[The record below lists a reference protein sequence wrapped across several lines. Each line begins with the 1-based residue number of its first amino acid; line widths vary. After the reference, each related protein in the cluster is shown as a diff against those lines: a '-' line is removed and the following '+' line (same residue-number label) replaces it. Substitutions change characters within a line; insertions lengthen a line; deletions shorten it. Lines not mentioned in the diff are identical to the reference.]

1 MRLLYILDTYA
12 ELRFIRHDN
21 SLCFRNSGIE
31 LIELILAEAYESIF
45 VKIAGNCNY
54 YSVPGISLSVIIN
67 HCISADSHKAFG
79 SPENCSLQ
87 WIVVVY
93 YAGNCILHI
102 VIGSILNH
110 LYLLQHNLT
119 FLFKLLLIK
128 SGVQQHIK

>member
-54 YSVPGISLSVIIN
+54 YSVPGVSLSVILN
-67 HCISADSHKAFG
+67 HCISGDALETLR
-79 SPENCSLQ
+79 SP
-87 WIVVVY
+87 
-93 YAGNCILHI
+93 
-102 VIGSILNH
+102 
-110 LYLLQHNLT
+110 
-119 FLFKLLLIK
+119 
-128 SGVQQHIK
+128 